1 MKKVNINIDAQYNN
15 EQEMLRIS
23 SINET
28 FKEGLSDILI
38 KNSTLEEFKEELNEL
53 GFKKHHFEVNNH
65 DMYYYILKEKVH
77 GDEVEVVRID
87 ISVIK
92 NMKHSYVNIY
102 ASDFTHLENTFN
114 VINKYKITNVD
125 KVVNIDQ
132 IIQQGNS
139 LGNNNFTIEYD
150 ELDVVNDYYPYLN
163 TDLLF
168 ERYLMSDESILLLT
182 GEPGVGKSKLVS
194 LMFKYILE
202 NFDKV
207 EKYLNK
213 SQFDLE
219 DEESLNVTYVKNEEI
234 LGTDQF
240 WSMLSKTD
248 SSIVFLDD
256 ADNSLLPRKNLNDI
270 SSQADMDRN
279 KFINNLLSFTDGVYK
294 NNIKFIITTNRDVTK
309 LDPAALRKG
318 RTFDIL
324 NLRNLKYEEAKKIWL
339 DNDLSLELFEKEY
352 NGEET
357 ISSADLGSTISQL
370 VKSNENGVSTD
381 SYCLEDNISIYHK
394 TKNNGKPKKI
404 QF

>member
-1 MKKVNINIDAQYNN
+1 
-15 EQEMLRIS
+15 
-23 SINET
+23 
-28 FKEGLSDILI
+28 
-38 KNSTLEEFKEELNEL
+38 
-53 GFKKHHFEVNNH
+53 
-65 DMYYYILKEKVH
+65 MYFYILKEKVH

-150 ELDVVNDYYPYLN
+150 ELEVVKDYYPYLN

-213 SQFDLE
+213 SQFDLD

-256 ADNSLLPRKNLNDI
+256 ADNSLLPRKNLSDI

-339 DNDLSLELFEKEY
+339 DNDLSIELFEKEY

-370 VKSNENGVSTD
+370 LKSTENGVSTD

-394 TKNNGKPKKI
+394 TKNNGKRNKI
-404 QF
+404 KF